1 MSQLT
6 HNEKCART
14 VKIKKITETR
24 GRQIHVMFLVFLRA
38 LGPHILL
45 LGETCPK
52 YEGSS
57 CCLSNVVFVRV
68 CVCACLRHACM
79 ASKWQL
85 VWRYTPF
92 SSPSSCPSCLS
103 MPFGGL
109 HLHFPATLLV
119 LGLFLFVSS
128 SYFFCLHW
136 LSTSESKC
144 AWPLSL

>member
-1 MSQLT
+1 ML
-6 HNEKCART
+6 
-14 VKIKKITETR
+14 
-24 GRQIHVMFLVFLRA
+24 LVVLRA

-45 LGETCPK
+45 LEETCPK

-57 CCLSNVVFVRV
+57 CCLSNVVFVRVGECV

-103 MPFGGL
+103 VPFAGL
-109 HLHFPATLLV
+109 HLHFPTTLLV

-128 SYFFCLHW
+128 FPSFAL
-136 LSTSESKC
+136 TVDVRE
-144 AWPLSL
+144 